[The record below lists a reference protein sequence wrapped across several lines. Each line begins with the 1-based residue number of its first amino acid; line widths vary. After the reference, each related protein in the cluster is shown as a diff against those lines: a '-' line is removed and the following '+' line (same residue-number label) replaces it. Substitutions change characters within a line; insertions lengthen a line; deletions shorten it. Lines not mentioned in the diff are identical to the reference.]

1 MTELKS
7 QMSPQGDLSVDQFLE
22 QLPELFARS
31 GGARVSE
38 DPRYTGLLAANPTA
52 AELVRDLEYI
62 AEQARMLLQPENE
75 IEPSDAVWSKI
86 QNSIGTDNGS
96 ADIKKAN

>member
-1 MTELKS
+1 MTEQNNPASTQPDELT
-7 QMSPQGDLSVDQFLE
+7 VDQFLE
-22 QLPELFARS
+22 QLPELFAKSS
-31 GGARVSE
+31 GERISE
-38 DPRYTGLLAANPTA
+38 NPQYAELLRANPTA

-86 QNSIGTDNGS
+86 QSSLGND
-96 ADIKKAN
+96 DKKAN